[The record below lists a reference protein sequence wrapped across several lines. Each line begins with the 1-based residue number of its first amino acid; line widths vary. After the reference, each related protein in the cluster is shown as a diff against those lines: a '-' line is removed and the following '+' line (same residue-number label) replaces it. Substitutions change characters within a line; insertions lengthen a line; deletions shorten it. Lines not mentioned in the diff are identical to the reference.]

1 MTGLMFLP
9 GALRVK
15 NRLDKLFRCQ
25 RGNTMIILTAVMP
38 MLVGAGAVGIDVAQ
52 WALVKRH
59 LQRAADTGALAGANA
74 VMQKSTATPAV
85 DRSLAHNDQLTLA
98 TRVVENAPTV
108 GTYAGNTA
116 AVRVIVTATPQLP
129 FVSMFLSGPTT
140 MTAEATAMALPNPT
154 YCLVAL
160 EEGPQVGFDFS
171 GSTGVT
177 ADCGIMTNSRKKPSA
192 VTFGGSA
199 AVVKAPTVG
208 AVGSLTQAGNWGT
221 GTQLTPNQAK
231 LPDPYA
237 YAPEASTFI
246 TSPCSGTLNA
256 SGNGNNIQQLSPG
269 CYSGASLNARAN
281 LAPGVYVINGGTLD
295 FGSNANLTGTGVT
308 FVLTGSNAAS
318 IANVTISGNAVMT
331 LSAPTTG
338 SLRDILIYQDRRAR
352 QVGNTNSF
360 TGNSAMTLTGGIY
373 LPGSNLNFT
382 GNSTST
388 GVCLRIVTLT
398 MSFTGSSEANI
409 TCTGT
414 QRDALFGRT
423 VRLVA

>member
-1 MTGLMFLP
+1 M
-9 GALRVK
+9 K
-15 NRLDKLFRCQ
+15 SRLAKLLRCQ
-25 RGNTMIILTAVMP
+25 RGNTMIIMTAVMP
-38 MLVGAGAVGIDVAQ
+38 MLIGAGAVGIDVAQ
-52 WALVKRH
+52 WALAKRH

-74 VMQKSTATPAV
+74 VMQKATATPAV
-85 DRSLAHNDQLTLA
+85 DRSLAHNDQIVQ

-108 GTYAGNTA
+108 GAFAGNAA
-116 AVRVIVTATPQLP
+116 AVRVIVTASPQLT
-129 FVSMFLSGPTT
+129 FVQMFMSGPTT
-140 MTAEATAMALPNPT
+140 ISAEATAMALPNPT
-154 YCLVAL
+154 YCMVAL

-177 ADCGIMTNSRKKPSA
+177 ADCGLMTNSRKKPSA

-199 AVVKAPTVG
+199 ASVKAPTVG
-208 AVGSLTQAGNWGT
+208 AVGNLTQASNWGT

-237 YAPEASTFI
+237 YAPEASTFV
-246 TSPCSGTLNA
+246 SAPCSGSLNIA
-256 SGNGNNIQQLSPG
+256 GNGNNIHQLTPG

-295 FGSNANLTGTGVT
+295 IGSQADLTGTGVT

-318 IANVTISGNAVMT
+318 IANITISGSAQMT
-331 LSAPTTG
+331 LSAPTSG
-338 SLRDILIYQDRRAR
+338 SLRDLLIYQDRRAR
-352 QVGNTNSF
+352 QTGNTNTF
-360 TGNSAMTLTGGIY
+360 TGNAAMTLTGGIY

-409 TCTGT
+409 TCSGA